1 MRKPMARTHA
11 QEFAN
16 NVFAGRVF
24 ADPVGTVHALAT
36 DPVAMLTSLW
46 DQAGAD
52 LPPIARTPPAG
63 LTAAVQPIGRYTVAI
78 VTLPPPRDAGDP
90 VLVAVVGRGDG
101 VTKLST
107 IAYYTLELAG
117 KIGAPTTSTCSFTA
131 AGARV
136 CVCDGPLPEPTWFAE
151 HVLDLYSGVQP
162 GANVGVP
169 ELPFWYWWFAFDGA
183 SAFQLF
189 NMSRGDAERLEA
201 VRKTPILLLHDIEI
215 GVEAYSGTSSADK
228 LRELRPQLRSDKTF
242 GDTWKA
248 AIDQIV
254 RSKHAPPATTM
265 LLALPLVVEASEHG
279 ALAKAQAYEIEAK
292 LRGTLA
298 GFGVD
303 AHDNALRAHELY
315 ALAEEVAAKRTRRA
329 TKGPPIED
337 PLGAPLFLDQ
347 TELPDHQ
354 VLERNDTF
362 AAHDATFLAHGG
374 LHAGYV
380 SWGAPAWLAIAT
392 LIDARWVFRTA
403 GDAARFM
410 AAIAP
415 ALGEGLPAQ
424 GALQI
429 GDQVLSF
436 GDDFSRE
443 GRMQIL
449 AVLEGRVVIR
459 LKAIEGVEAASS
471 RQMLHA
477 QMLYPLAGKAAKR
490 AHNAQLRYWH
500 AVEFQTHTIATL
512 VHTPHHDVGRLLA
525 SYPLLAMGELPEL
538 IRLRADDRREEL
550 DEDIANEEDPAKQDL
565 AKEAA
570 KKEIEKYKNAADT
583 LGNFQAQLRAHRWQ
597 QYRDA
602 MLALTRM
609 LLASNVGD
617 PRVNAARA
625 HEIVHELRHIDPD
638 PVWEQLAMLCRSR
651 AQS

>member
-1 MRKPMARTHA
+1 MARTHA

-16 NVFAGRVF
+16 NALADRVF
-24 ADPVGTVHALAT
+24 TDPVGTVHTLAT
-36 DPVAMLTSLW
+36 DPVALLTSLW
-46 DQAGAD
+46 EQAGAD
-52 LPPIARTPPAG
+52 LPPIARMPAAG
-63 LTAAVQPIGRYTVAI
+63 LTAAVQPIGRYAVAI
-78 VTLPPPRDAGDP
+78 VTLPPPRDPGDP

-107 IAYYTLELAG
+107 IAYYTLELSG
-117 KIGAPTTSTCSFTA
+117 SVGAPTFSTCSFNA
-131 AGARV
+131 AGLRV
-136 CVCDGPLPEPTWFAE
+136 RVGDGPLPEATWFAE
-151 HVLDLYSGVQP
+151 HVLDLFSGVQP
-162 GANVGVP
+162 GANEGVP

-183 SAFQLF
+183 NAFQLF
-189 NMSRGDAERLEA
+189 NRSRRDAERLEA
-201 VRKTPILLLHDIEI
+201 VQRTPILLLRDIEL

-228 LRELRPQLRSDKTF
+228 LRELRPQLRREKVF

-254 RSKHAPPATTM
+254 RSKHAPTATSI
-265 LLALPLVVEASEHG
+265 LLALPLIAEASEHG
-279 ALAKAQAYEIEAK
+279 ALVKAQAYEIEAK

-298 GFGVD
+298 GLGVD
-303 AHDNALRAHELY
+303 AHENAVRAHELY
-315 ALAEEVAAKRTRRA
+315 ALAEEAAAKRARRA
-329 TKGPPIED
+329 SKGPPIED
-337 PLGAPLFLDQ
+337 PLGASLYLAQAD
-347 TELPDHQ
+347 LPDHQ
-354 VLERNDTF
+354 VLEQNDTF
-362 AAHDATFLAHGG
+362 AANDATFLAHGG
-374 LHAGYV
+374 LRAGYV
-380 SWGAPAWLAIAT
+380 SWGAPSWLAIAT
-392 LIDARWVFRTA
+392 LIDARWVFRTPA
-403 GDAARFM
+403 DAARFM

-443 GRMQIL
+443 GRTQIL

-459 LKAIEGVEAASS
+459 LKAIEGVEAAAS

-477 QMLYPLAGKAAKR
+477 QMLYPLAGKAAAR

-500 AVEFQTHTIATL
+500 SVEFATNTIATL
-512 VHTPHHDVGRLLA
+512 VHTPHHDVGRLLP
-525 SYPLLAMGELPEL
+525 SLPLLALGELPEL
-538 IRLRADDRREEL
+538 IRVRAEDRREEL
-550 DEDIANEEDPAKQDL
+550 DEDIANEEDPTKQDL

-570 KKEIEKYKNAADT
+570 KKEIEKYMTAADT
-583 LGNFQAQLRAHRWQ
+583 LANFQAQLRAHRWQ

-625 HEIVHELRHIDPD
+625 HEFVQELRHIDRD
-638 PVWEQLAMLCRSR
+638 PVWDHLDMLC
-651 AQS
+651 